1 MMRVEAAFRKWL
13 ANRHEVLDSN
23 LRYAKKKEKVKQ
35 NNKEQPQGKIF
46 VKNTDANKII
56 MQIISKS
63 VTNGKAEGIR

>member
-1 MMRVEAAFRKWL
+1 M
-13 ANRHEVLDSN
+13 ANKHEVLDSI
-23 LRYAKKKEKVKQ
+23 LRYAKKKGKVKQ
-35 NNKEQPQGKIF
+35 NNTEQPRGKIL